1 MFFKTKSSLPPRRG
15 WVKVTLAVLGVL
27 VLGGTLVA
35 FRASSAKK
43 EEKKTAEVVLEF
55 APADITVVDNRELA
69 RTLLFSGSLS
79 PVVQSA
85 VKSKV
90 SGDVKAILVREGQTV
105 AQGQALAQIDTADIQ
120 ARLDAAVAA
129 QEETRARLTI
139 ADKNRETNLQ
149 LLKQN
154 FISQNAYDTTQS
166 TADASAAS
174 MRSAEAQVRIA
185 RNALQ
190 DAVIRA
196 PINGIVSKKMVTVG
210 EKVGPDSPMFSVVDL
225 ARMEIEVPAPAS
237 EIPSIHVGQTA
248 TFTVDGFV
256 ERSFDGKVER
266 INPVTEMGSRSIT
279 VYVAVANRDGLLK
292 GGMFA
297 KGSMVLDKSAPA
309 PVVPVTAVREEA
321 GQSYVFT
328 IEDGKVARRPVTLG
342 MREEKAGLVEIK
354 SGVGKGAKVVSARV
368 DNLKA
373 GAAAIVKTGSAKEP
387 AKEDAKEKTK
397 DNAVEPAA
405 AVKAG

>member
-1 MFFKTKSSLPPRRG
+1 MFFNTKSSPRPRRG
-15 WVKVTLAVLGVL
+15 WVRVTLAVLGVV

-43 EEKKTAEVVLEF
+43 EEKKAADVVLEF

-79 PVVQSA
+79 PVVQST

-90 SGDVKAILVREGQTV
+90 SGEVKAILVREGQPVT
-105 AQGQALAQIDTADIQ
+105 QGQVMAQIDTADIQ
-120 ARLDAAVAA
+120 ARLDSAVASL
-129 QEETRARLTI
+129 EETRARLSI
-139 ADKNRETNLQ
+139 ADKNRETNLK

-185 RNALQ
+185 RNAMQ

-196 PINGIVSKKMVTVG
+196 PISGIVSKKMVTVG
-210 EKVGPDSPMFSVVDL
+210 EKVGPDSPMFGVVDL

-237 EIPSIHVGQTA
+237 EIPSIHVGQAA
-248 TFTVDGFV
+248 TFAVDGFA
-256 ERSFDGKVER
+256 ERTFDGKVER
-266 INPVTEMGSRSIT
+266 INPVTETGSRSIT
-279 VYVAVANRDGLLK
+279 VYVAVANRDGVLR

-297 KGSMVLDKSAPA
+297 KGAMVLDKSAPA
-309 PVVPVTAVREEA
+309 PVIPITAVREEA
-321 GQSYVFT
+321 GQSFVFT
-328 IEDGKVARRPVTLG
+328 IEDGKVARRPVALG
-342 MREEKAGLVEIK
+342 MREEKAGLVEIR
-354 SGVGKGAKVVSARV
+354 SGIVKGASVVSARV

-373 GAAAIVKTGSAKEP
+373 GAAAIVKSGAGTQNAKD
-387 AKEDAKEKTK
+387 KSK

-405 AVKAG
+405 AAKAG